1 MFKPLALAAALLAA
15 APAFASTVSIKFTG
29 MSAGDPVL
37 STSMT
42 SDYTTG
48 AMNYLNAAT
57 GSFQAYC
64 IEPDQP
70 FAITTK
76 GFKTYSVGSFT
87 GTQAS
92 LLQGLYSS
100 SFGSVHSGNQQAAFQ
115 LAVWEIVSET
125 SGTPLKI
132 TAGADQGSFYL
143 ANSDGPANAVQAL
156 ATHYLSAAQSYG
168 GPSLYSLTKLSNA
181 SYQDLVVA
189 TTVTAAVP
197 EPGTY
202 ALFLSG
208 LGFVGLLARRRLPR

>member
-1 MFKPLALAAALLAA
+1 MFKPLAFAAAVLAAT
-15 APAFASTVSIKFTG
+15 PAFADVSIKFV
-29 MSAGDPVL
+29 SKDAADPVL
-37 STSMT
+37 TTSVT
-42 SDYTTG
+42 TDYATG
-48 AMNYLNAAT
+48 ALNYLNAAT

-64 IEPDQP
+64 IEPAQP
-70 FAITTK
+70 FAISAK

-132 TAGADQGSFYL
+132 ATGADQGSFYL
-143 ANSDGPANAVQAL
+143 ASSDGAANAVQAL
-156 ATHYLSAAQSYG
+156 ATHYLSAAQSYS

-197 EPGTY
+197 EPETY